1 MPCDGAPRVSR
12 SARLELH
19 GLGQYWSNY
28 GTFCDEGG
36 IPDGLVWR
44 GPPGTERKTEMT
56 QKKVELHERSGS
68 GEAGRSHNWSCYFHA
83 AGTR

>member
-1 MPCDGAPRVSR
+1 
-12 SARLELH
+12 
-19 GLGQYWSNY
+19 
-28 GTFCDEGG
+28 
-36 IPDGLVWR
+36 LVWR